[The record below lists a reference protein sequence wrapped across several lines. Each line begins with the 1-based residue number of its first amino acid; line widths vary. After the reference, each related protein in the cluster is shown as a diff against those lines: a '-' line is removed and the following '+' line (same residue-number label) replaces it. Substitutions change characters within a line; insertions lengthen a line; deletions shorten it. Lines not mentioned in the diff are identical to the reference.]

1 MADSSFNLH
10 SLLPQRGPLEGF
22 QKAASDPAAFS
33 ATFIWGIIFFGT
45 AVFLWVL
52 CQWALVWW
60 KTRRILKQLAG
71 LTLENADGQRER
83 LGVPSKRNFC
93 LCVGETE
100 LSLVA

>member
-22 QKAASDPAAFS
+22 QQAAADPAAFS
-33 ATFIWGIIFFGT
+33 AAFIWGIIIFGM

-71 LTLENADGQRER
+71 VTPENAAEQRER
-83 LGVPSKRNFC
+83 MGVPSKGSARLFG
-93 LCVGETE
+93 GETE